1 MKKEFFEEKEGLKD
15 ILEEAEIL
23 AELKE
28 EERIR
33 KKNAKLVAFA
43 VIGIVVCGGIFFWAQ
58 RTPKEKPAI
67 TDEAPPPKEEEV
79 FPEAGKIKPPGE
91 PAQEM
96 KPLREPQ
103 ASDEDALP
111 LEPKAETAKPPVAP
125 GKPVEKAEKKVAVE
139 KKAETPAAPE
149 KQKEGPKKE
158 TKKEAKKE
166 ETRAFN
172 IRVGAFVLPDE
183 LKQAS
188 DKVKALGLLPSTKRE
203 KNKIGMHKV
212 LVGPYS
218 TKGAAEKVQ
227 GQLQAK
233 LKKGPVVENGGKFYV
248 QIGAFY
254 KKDGAIEMKE
264 QVEKMDFPAM
274 PLFEP
279 TEILCDTLYASGKGT
294 RSEVEKTLNLLKGKG
309 FDAAETV
316 SR

>member
-1 MKKEFFEEKEGLKD
+1 MKKEKFEEKEGLKD

-58 RTPKEKPAI
+58 RAPKEKPAI

-111 LEPKAETAKPPVAP
+111 LEPKAGIAQPPASHE
-125 GKPVEKAEKKVAVE
+125 KPVEKVE
-139 KKAETPAAPE
+139 KKAETPATPD
-149 KQKEGPKKE
+149 KPKEEPKKE
-158 TKKEAKKE
+158 TRKEAGKE

-183 LKQAS
+183 LKQAT
-188 DKVKALGLLPSTKRE
+188 DKVKALGLLPSTKKE
-203 KNKIGMHKV
+203 KNKVGMHKV

-218 TKGAAEKVQ
+218 TKGGAEKAQ

-264 QVEKMDFPAM
+264 QVETMRFPAM

-279 TEILCDTLYASGKGT
+279 TEIMCDTLYASGKGN